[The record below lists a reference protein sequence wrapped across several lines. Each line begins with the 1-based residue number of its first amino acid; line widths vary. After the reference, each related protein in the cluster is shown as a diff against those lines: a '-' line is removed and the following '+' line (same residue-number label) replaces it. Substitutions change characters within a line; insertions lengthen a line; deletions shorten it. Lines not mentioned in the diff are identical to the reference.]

1 MTASAVALILVSA
14 LLHAGWNLIG
24 KRTAQTLR
32 FYAWAM
38 GFGMLIFSPLALLC
52 WRDLVRLPAIFW
64 GLLLLSGLFQT
75 LYMTGLSR
83 AYRAGNLNIVYP
95 LARALPVLLVPVLVL
110 LLYGESQLELRDSA
124 GMLLIILGSLALP
137 LARWRDWH
145 WRDYC
150 TPAIGWVL
158 LAASSTAGYSL
169 VDSIAIGLMTE
180 QGMSGFSA
188 GSSFV
193 VLQAVAALIWML
205 PTVALLMK
213 ESLRQLPDPGWTAL
227 AGIFII
233 STYLLILIS
242 MSMVSE
248 VSYVVALRQVSIP
261 LGVLIGVIWLRE
273 SMSLPRLQGLT
284 LMCAGLLL
292 VSL

>member
-24 KRTAQTLR
+24 KRTAQTVR

-38 GFGMLIFSPLALLC
+38 GFGMLIFSPLTLFA
-52 WRDLVRLPAIFW
+52 WRDLLALPPLFW

-75 LYMTGLSR
+75 LYMTGLAR
-83 AYRAGNLNIVYP
+83 AYRAGNLNLVYP
-95 LARALPVLLVPVLVL
+95 LARALPVLLVPLLVL
-110 LLYGESQLELRDSA
+110 LLYGKSQLELRDVA

-158 LAASSTAGYSL
+158 IAASATAGYSL
-169 VDSIAIGLMTE
+169 VDSAAIRLMTE
-180 QGMSGFSA
+180 QGMSGFAA

-193 VLQAVAALIWML
+193 VLQAVTTLIWML
-205 PTVALLMK
+205 PTVAFIMK
-213 ESLRQLPDPGWTAL
+213 ESLRELPDPGWTAL
-227 AGIFII
+227 AGSFII
-233 STYLLILIS
+233 GTYLLILIS
-242 MSMVSE
+242 MSMVTE
-248 VSYVVALRQVSIP
+248 VSFVVALRQVSIP
-261 LGVLIGVIWLRE
+261 IGVLIGVIWLRE
-273 SMSLPRLQGLT
+273 SLSLPRLQGLVV
-284 LMCAGLLL
+284 MFAGLLL